1 MDAGRHR
8 QMQWDEVEEGGM
20 EQKAVYNWG
29 ETNKLEQCMI
39 GVLPYLR
46 MICPADE
53 NSELGTEELM
63 LEAYTFRSIH
73 DKVGITTL

>member
-1 MDAGRHR
+1 M
-8 QMQWDEVEEGGM
+8 V
-20 EQKAVYNWG
+20 
-29 ETNKLEQCMI
+29 
-39 GVLPYLR
+39 GVLSYLH